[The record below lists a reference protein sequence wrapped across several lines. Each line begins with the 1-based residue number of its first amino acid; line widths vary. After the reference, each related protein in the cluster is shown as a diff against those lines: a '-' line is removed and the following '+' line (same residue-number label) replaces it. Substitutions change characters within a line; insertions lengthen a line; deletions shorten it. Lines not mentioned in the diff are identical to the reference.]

1 MFLMSLISCY
11 HVASRLQAM
20 KRESNDVKALSAQC
34 VTYVA
39 QTHAQPLE
47 DATVRAFVPALVN
60 GTKERNTL
68 VKTNSEL
75 ALVTLLRM
83 RRDESTLQVRPPSCC
98 ESARIKLHDCGCLQ
112 DTLESL
118 DPGMRDSLRDVV
130 PRLKKV
136 AQQTEKKENIDDTW
150 SL

>member
-1 MFLMSLISCY
+1 M
-11 HVASRLQAM
+11 
-20 KRESNDVKALSAQC
+20 
-34 VTYVA
+34 
-39 QTHAQPLE
+39 
-47 DATVRAFVPALVN
+47 LVN
-60 GTKERNTL
+60 GCKERNTL

-98 ESARIKLHDCGCLQ
+98 SPRSESSRIKLHDCGCLQ